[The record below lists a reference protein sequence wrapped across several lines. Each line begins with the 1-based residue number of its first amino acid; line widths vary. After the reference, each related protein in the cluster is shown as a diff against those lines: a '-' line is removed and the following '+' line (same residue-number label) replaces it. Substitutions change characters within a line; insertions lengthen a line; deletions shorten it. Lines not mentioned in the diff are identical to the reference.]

1 MALPYGKRVHV
12 IINPAA
18 GQDRPILG
26 RLNSV
31 FQPAE
36 IDWDVFI
43 TKKEGDGRRLAQQ
56 AVAAGADVVA
66 AHGGDGTISEVANGL
81 IGSDIPLA
89 IIPGGTANVLAIELG
104 IPNDPGEAAALIC
117 GNSTLRVVDVGQ
129 IEQKYFVQRA
139 SIGLEAKIVDGAD
152 RDSKVRL
159 GWLAYA
165 LSALQALTEPP
176 SERYLLTLDGQQ
188 VEMEG
193 LACFVANAGN
203 LGLPG
208 FTLAP
213 TIDMS
218 DGLLDVV
225 IIQQANLTSLLS
237 LALNAVGAGFNP
249 DTIHHWQVRQV
260 AIQAEPS
267 QAVQSDGEI
276 IGETPIIT
284 KILPQALRIIVPEVA
299 QT

>member
-26 RLNSV
+26 TLNRV
-31 FQPAE
+31 FQAAGV
-36 IDWDVFI
+36 DWDVFI

-56 AVAAGADVVA
+56 AVATGVDVVA
-66 AHGGDGTISEVANGL
+66 AHGGDGTISEVASGL
-81 IGSDIPLA
+81 IGSNIPLA

-104 IPNDPGEAAALIC
+104 ISNDPGEAAALIC
-117 GNSTLRVVDVGQ
+117 SNSTIRVVDVGQ
-129 IEQKYFVQRA
+129 IDHNYFVQRA
-139 SIGLEAKIVDGAD
+139 SIGLEAQIVVGAD
-152 RDSKVRL
+152 RDSKIRL

-165 LSALQALTEPP
+165 LSALHALNEPTP
-176 SERYLLTLDGQQ
+176 EHYRLTLDGQQ
-188 VEMEG
+188 VETEG

-225 IIQQANLTSLLS
+225 VIQQANLTSLLS
-237 LALNAVGAGFNP
+237 LALNAVGAAFNP
-249 DTIHHWQVRQV
+249 DTIQHWQVREV
-260 AIQAEPS
+260 AIQAEPI
-267 QAVQSDGEI
+267 QEIQSDGEI
-276 IGETPIIT
+276 IGQTPIT
-284 KILPQALRIIVPEVA
+284 AKILPQALRIIVPEAA

>member
-1 MALPYGKRVHV
+1 
-12 IINPAA
+12 
-18 GQDRPILG
+18 
-26 RLNSV
+26 
-31 FQPAE
+31 
-36 IDWDVFI
+36 
-43 TKKEGDGRRLAQQ
+43 
-56 AVAAGADVVA
+56 
-66 AHGGDGTISEVANGL
+66 
-81 IGSDIPLA
+81 
-89 IIPGGTANVLAIELG
+89 
-104 IPNDPGEAAALIC
+104 
-117 GNSTLRVVDVGQ
+117 
-129 IEQKYFVQRA
+129 
-139 SIGLEAKIVDGAD
+139 
-152 RDSKVRL
+152 
-159 GWLAYA
+159 
-165 LSALQALTEPP
+165 LQALTEPP

-188 VEMEG
+188 VETEG

-203 LGLPG
+203 LGLSG

-249 DTIHHWQVRQV
+249 DTIQPWQVREV

-276 IGETPIIT
+276 IGETPIIA